1 MFPFDA
7 DCSYCRYL
15 RPSDEKKGKFYCEK
29 KREYVSARASI
40 CSMAAEVMG
49 RPNCDKEALR
59 RISRSHG
66 YYVVTAITEILDL
79 DSDNIYMSSFRYL
92 RDVILPNM
100 IDYQDFIAEYDS
112 IGPAIAERLKSDP
125 ESQTYAEYLRVCFL
139 DQFVAQFESNSID
152 TSIATYSQMFEQ
164 LKDRYGISKENIE
177 QKKLVCKDV

>member
-29 KREYVSARASI
+29 KRDYVSARASI

-79 DSDNIYMSSFRYL
+79 DSDNIYINSFRYL
-92 RDVILPNM
+92 RDVILPTRDEYQGF
-100 IDYQDFIAEYDS
+100 IDDYEKDGPCLAELLRCDDE
-112 IGPAIAERLKSDP
+112 GNN
-125 ESQTYAEYLRVCFL
+125 YAEYLRVTYLNGLVSLFCQDKIDAAMML
-139 DQFVAQFESNSID
+139 YNSMLNAI
-152 TSIATYSQMFEQ
+152 
-164 LKDRYGISKENIE
+164 KKRYGYKREE
-177 QKKLVCKDV
+177 VKTRELVEC